1 MADLHK
7 SSFARLA
14 CSTSSSDVFFVVF
27 FLIMKRFHDDDAD
40 NVVSSINIKLSDL
53 FYLHL
58 FEEDL
63 KLGSWVHS
71 NCHWFLL
78 DAFFPSKV
86 FSPAMVK
93 RELLGTNATNVHVS
107 RKDDAKNVTFLN
119 RKLNVYL
126 SSFRQNLANIN
137 GTVDALNGHVCVKL
151 RMSFSG
157 EVCQRCWL
165 DERVS
170 RTVRHAWC
178 HPFIFIRRGKI
189 SGSCADI
196 R

>member
-14 CSTSSSDVFFVVF
+14 CSTSSSDVFLLFF
-27 FLIMKRFHDDDAD
+27 FLRIKRFHDDDAD

-58 FEEDL
+58 FEEDP

-151 RMSFSG
+151 RMSFFRRSLS
-157 EVCQRCWL
+157 EMLTRWACVSNCPTCMMPPIYIHPSWENIRVVC
-165 DERVS
+165 
-170 RTVRHAWC
+170 RH
-178 HPFIFIRRGKI
+178 
-189 SGSCADI
+189 
-196 R
+196 